1 MALHKTPTSSVR
13 PNLPDIDI
21 IYYRNF
27 LSSDIAENYFQVLFE
42 NLDWQQHEIRIF
54 GKILP
59 QPRLTA
65 LYAESEVPYSYS
77 GLTLIPKEFTPE
89 LQELRKELEK
99 YTPIH
104 FTHCL
109 ANLYR
114 NGNDSMGLHSDDEKE
129 LGNNPVIASISLGA
143 TRKFK
148 LKHKVMKD
156 QKFEI
161 DLESGSLLLM
171 QGSTQHFWKH
181 ELPKSKK
188 DTGARINLTFR
199 RILNSK

>member
-1 MALHKTPTSSVR
+1 MALHKTPTLPVR

-21 IYYRNF
+21 VYYRNF
-27 LSSDIAENYFQVLFE
+27 LSRDIAQNYFQVLFE

-54 GKILP
+54 GKIIP

-65 LYAESEVPYSYS
+65 LYAESEMPYSYS
-77 GLTLIPKEFTPE
+77 GLTLFPNKFTPQ

-99 YTPIH
+99 YTPVH

-129 LGNNPVIASISLGA
+129 LGKNPVIASISLGT

-148 LKHKVMKD
+148 LKHKVLKD

-161 DLESGSLLLM
+161 DLEPGSLLLM
-171 QGSTQHFWKH
+171 QGTTQHFWKH
-181 ELPKSKK
+181 ELPKTKK
-188 DTGARINLTFR
+188 QVAARINLTFR
-199 RILNSK
+199 TIL

>member
-1 MALHKTPTSSVR
+1 MALLPTAAMPFR
-13 PNLPDIDI
+13 PDLPGADIS
-21 IYYRNF
+21 YYRNF
-27 LSSDIAENYFQVLFE
+27 LSKDLGEAYFRTLLE
-42 NLDWQQHEIRIF
+42 NLDWQQHRIKIF

-65 LYAESEVPYSYS
+65 LYAEGEVPYSYS
-77 GLTLIPKEFTPE
+77 GLTLFPKKFTPE
-89 LQELRKELEK
+89 LQEIRQELEK
-99 YTPIH
+99 HTPVH

-114 NGNDSMGLHSDDEKE
+114 NGNDSMGLHSDDEKG
-129 LGNNPVIASISLGA
+129 LGRNPVIASISLGA

-148 LKHKVMKD
+148 LKHKGRKD

-161 DLESGSLLLM
+161 DLEPGSLLLM

-181 ELPKSKK
+181 ELPKTKK
-188 DTGARINLTFR
+188 QMAPRINLTFR
-199 RILNSK
+199 TIL